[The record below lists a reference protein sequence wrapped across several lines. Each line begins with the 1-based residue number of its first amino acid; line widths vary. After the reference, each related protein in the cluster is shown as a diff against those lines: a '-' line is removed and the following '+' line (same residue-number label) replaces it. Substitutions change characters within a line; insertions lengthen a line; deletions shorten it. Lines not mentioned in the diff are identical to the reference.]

1 MNIIE
6 DDMEYEEILIALEEM
21 RGWNT
26 FADSLLDQYA
36 LRGELTHRQWDA
48 AARMII
54 KCRTGEAKREKNRR
68 VVDVSRIE
76 RLLDTAK
83 MNGLKKPAFRV
94 GDLTLS
100 LAPST
105 GKNAGAVYV
114 KAAGEYAG
122 KIMHGTFMP
131 VSAAPDGL
139 GDRLAEIARDP
150 RGKAIEHGRM
160 TGACACCG
168 RTLTDKQSVALG
180 IGPICAEKWGL

>member
-6 DDMEYEEILIALEEM
+6 DDMDYEEILIALEEM

-36 LRGELTHRQWDA
+36 LRGELTHKQWDA

-68 VVDVSRIE
+68 AVDVSRIE
-76 RLLDTAK
+76 HLLATAQR
-83 MNGLKKPAFRV
+83 NGLKRPAFRV
-94 GDLTLS
+94 GELNLS

-114 KAAGEYAG
+114 KVKDQYAG
-122 KIMHGTFMP
+122 KIMGGVFMP
-131 VSAAPDGL
+131 VASAPDGL
-139 GDRLAEIARDP
+139 GDKLASIARDP
-150 RGKAIEHGRM
+150 RGKAIEHGRK